1 MRFLTRQSGSIE
13 AWSAHPDRN
22 QNTDHPPTWQ
32 IHPVAKMDLG

>member
-13 AWSAHPDRN
+13 AWSAYSDGN
-22 QNTDHPPTWQ
+22 QNTDHLPIEQ